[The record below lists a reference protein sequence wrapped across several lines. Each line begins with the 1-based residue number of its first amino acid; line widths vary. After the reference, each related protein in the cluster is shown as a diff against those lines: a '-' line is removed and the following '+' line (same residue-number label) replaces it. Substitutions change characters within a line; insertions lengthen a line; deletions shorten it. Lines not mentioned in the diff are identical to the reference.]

1 MSDSNKNLQLELDQL
16 EAELNRVELLKKI
29 RALLSKLR
37 PLGKSWDG
45 DLGIY
50 EDKIQEEHLDI

>member
-29 RALLSKLR
+29 RALRSKLR